1 MQLLNYDEYN
11 VIAYMTISKR
21 TILIIGGGGFIGN
34 ALIKQMN
41 LLFNLIVLEPDEKK
55 LRALEEYGVKAIN
68 GEIKDINLIDSLIKE
83 YRIDAIVHLA
93 SKLIPSSG
101 FHEFQ
106 EELKDI
112 VFPTIELIHLCSI
125 NAIKFVFISSGGTV
139 YGDPNRKSP
148 IKEDFTTSPISYYGL
163 SKKIIEDAI
172 LFERREYNLQY
183 LILRPSNAYGPGQN
197 VFGQQGL
204 VGVAINKV
212 LSNEPLIIWGDGSNI
227 RDYIY
232 IEDLSSIITHLLID
246 DIINKT
252 INISTGQGYTVNDII
267 DAVSIIADTCIT
279 THYQSARHY
288 DVSSIVLDNSLMQE
302 LVPFKLTPLRVG
314 ISKYYEFKKKMTK

>member
-1 MQLLNYDEYN
+1 
-11 VIAYMTISKR
+11 MTISKR

-41 LLFNLIVLEPDEKK
+41 LLFNLFVLEPDEMK
-55 LRALEEYGVKAIN
+55 LCVIEESGAKAIN
-68 GEIKDINLIDSLIKE
+68 GEIKDINLIESLIKE
-83 YRIDAIVHLA
+83 YRIDIIVHLA
-93 SKLIPSSG
+93 SRLIPSSEYQ
-101 FHEFQ
+101 EFQ

-172 LFERREYNLQY
+172 LFERRECNLQY

-197 VFGQQGL
+197 VFGKQGL
-204 VGVAINKV
+204 VGVAINKA
-212 LSNEPLIIWGDGSNI
+212 LNNEPLIIWGDGSKI

-232 IEDLSSIITHLLID
+232 IEDLSSIIMHLLID

-252 INISTGQGYTVNDII
+252 INISSGQGYAVNEII
-267 DAVSIIADTCIT
+267 DAVSNIADARIP
-279 THYQSARHY
+279 THYLSARHY

-302 LVPFKLTPLRVG
+302 LVPFQLTPLQVG
-314 ISKYYEFKKKMTK
+314 ISKFYEFEKTKKSSL